1 MLRKP
6 RLLLVHPLSDARA
19 ALIRLAGPEYR
30 SFQAD
35 SGNTAFGAAAR
46 KAPDVVLLNY
56 RLPDMDVD
64 TAVQAFL
71 AGGPRSAPAI
81 VVLLDPADATAGQD
95 ILRSGVQQYLVNEGL
110 TPRLVRHAL
119 RGVLH
124 VVRLERTLAEREAA
138 LREREAQLQEANRRL
153 IATVEERS
161 TELRRVA
168 DALRQ
173 VAPEQASVLARDL
186 HSELGSR
193 AASLDHD
200 LDRLKAVVRQAA
212 TVTQD
217 GNQ

>member
-6 RLLLVHPLSDARA
+6 RLLLVHPLSDART
-19 ALIRLAGPEYR
+19 ALIRLAGSEYR

-35 SGNTAFGAAAR
+35 SGNNALGAAAR

-71 AGGPRSAPAI
+71 AGGPRSAPAV
-81 VVLLDPADATAGQD
+81 VVLLDPADASAGQD
-95 ILRSGVQQYLVNEGL
+95 ILRGGVQQYLVNEGL
-110 TPRLVRHAL
+110 TQRLVRHAL
-119 RGVLH
+119 RGALH
-124 VVRLERTLAEREAA
+124 VVKLERTVAEREAA
-138 LREREAQLQEANRRL
+138 LKEREAQLHEANTRL

-168 DALRQ
+168 AALRE
-173 VAPEQASVLARDL
+173 VAPEHASGLARDL

-200 LDRLKAVVRQAA
+200 LDRLKAGVGQVPAVA
-212 TVTQD
+212 QD
-217 GNQ
+217 GDR